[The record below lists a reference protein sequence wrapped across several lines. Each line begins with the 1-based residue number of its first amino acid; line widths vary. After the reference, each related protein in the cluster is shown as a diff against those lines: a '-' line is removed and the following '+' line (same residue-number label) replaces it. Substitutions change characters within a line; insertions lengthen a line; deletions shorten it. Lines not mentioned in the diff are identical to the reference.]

1 MMATRLGSR
10 APMNHPRI
18 EMIPA
23 EPVDDAAA
31 LSRVYTPGV
40 ADDCR
45 AIAGHPDT
53 AWRLTTRGNS
63 VAVASDGSAVLGLR
77 DIGAQA
83 ALPVLEGKA
92 ALLKRFAGV
101 DGWPLC
107 LGVRDPEEMA
117 HCIAA
122 VTAGF
127 GGICLEDIAAPR
139 CFAVERHLQDVADV
153 PVVHDDQHG
162 TAIVVLAALQNAL
175 RLTGRSAESVKIVVT
190 GAGAAGTAIVRLLTV
205 WGVSKIA
212 VYDVNGLLH
221 PDRDDIGSHDDID
234 GHREWLAGNTQ
245 PDPGAVTVGEAL
257 ADADVFI
264 GVSGPG
270 VIGAGDIAKMAER
283 PVIFALANPDPE
295 IDPEEARQ
303 HAAVVA
309 TGRSDEPNQI
319 NNVLAF
325 PGLFR
330 GLLDCRAR
338 ELTVNAQFAAA
349 QAIADTVSP
358 TDLDTGNIV
367 PSVFDEKLVPAVAA
381 AVARACPA

>member
-1 MMATRLGSR
+1 MT
-10 APMNHPRI
+10 
-18 EMIPA
+18 
-23 EPVDDAAA
+23 PVEAVEDASA

-40 ADDCR
+40 AGACR
-45 AIAGHPDT
+45 AIAADLD
-53 AWRLTTRGNS
+53 ASWRLTTRGNS
-63 VAVASDGSAVLGLR
+63 VAVASDGSAVLGLG
-77 DIGAQA
+77 DIGSHA

-92 ALLKRFAGV
+92 ALLKRFAGI

-107 LGVRDPEEMA
+107 LDVRDPAEMA

-122 VTAGF
+122 VAAGF
-127 GGICLEDIAAPR
+127 GGVCLEDIAAPR
-139 CFAVERHLQDVADV
+139 CFAVERHLQETIDV
-153 PVVHDDQHG
+153 PVIHDDQHG

-175 RLTGRSAESVKIVVT
+175 RLTGKSAESARIVVV
-190 GAGAAGTAIVRLLTV
+190 GAGAAGTAIVRLLKV
-205 WGVSKIA
+205 WGVSRIA
-212 VYDVNGLLH
+212 VYDINGLVH
-221 PDRDDIGSHDDID
+221 PGRDDVGGHADVG

-245 PDPGAVTVGEAL
+245 PDSGAATVGDAL
-257 ADADVFI
+257 DGADVFI

-270 VIGAGDIAKMAER
+270 VIGAADIRKMADQ

-295 IDPEEARQ
+295 VDPGQARE
-303 HAAVVA
+303 HATVVA

-338 ELTVNAQFAAA
+338 ELTVAARCAAA
-349 QAIADTVSP
+349 RAIAGTVSP
-358 TDLDTGNIV
+358 TDLDAEHIV

-381 AVARACPA
+381 AVAQECRR

>member
-1 MMATRLGSR
+1 MLPS
-10 APMNHPRI
+10 
-18 EMIPA
+18 ESV
-23 EPVDDAAA
+23 EDASA
-31 LSRVYTPGV
+31 LARVYTPGV
-40 ADDCR
+40 ADACR
-45 AIAGHPDT
+45 AIAGDPDA

-63 VAVASDGSAVLGLR
+63 VAVVSDGSAVLGLG

-83 ALPVLEGKA
+83 AQPVLEGKA

-107 LGVRDPEEMA
+107 VDVRDPEEMA

-122 VTAGF
+122 VAGGF

-139 CFAVERHLQDVADV
+139 CFAVERHLQDALDI

-175 RLTGRSAESVKIVVT
+175 RLTGRSAESAKTVVV

-221 PDRDDIGSHDDID
+221 PDRDDVGSHDDID

-245 PDPGAVTVGEAL
+245 PDPGAVSVSEAL

-270 VIGAGDIAKMAER
+270 VIGAGDIAKMADR

-295 IDPEEARQ
+295 IDPEEARE

-330 GLLDCRAR
+330 GLLDCRAH
-338 ELTVNAQFAAA
+338 ELTVAAQFAAA
-349 QAIADTVSP
+349 RAIADTVSP
-358 TDLDTGNIV
+358 ADLHPELIV

-381 AVARACPA
+381 AVARSCQP

>member
-1 MMATRLGSR
+1 MYQ
-10 APMNHPRI
+10 PRI
-18 EMIPA
+18 EVRPA
-23 EPVDDAAA
+23 EAVEDAAA

-45 AIAGHPDT
+45 AIAGDPD
-53 AWRLTTRGNS
+53 AARRLTTRGNS
-63 VAVASDGSAVLGLR
+63 VAVASDGSAVLGLG
-77 DIGAQA
+77 DIGPQA

-107 LGVRDPEEMA
+107 VDVRDPEEMA

-122 VTAGF
+122 VAAGF

-139 CFAVERHLQDVADV
+139 CFAVERHLQDALDV

-175 RLTGRSAESVKIVVT
+175 RLTGKRAESARIVVV
-190 GAGAAGTAIVRLLTV
+190 GAGAAGTAIVRLLTA
-205 WGVSKIA
+205 WGVSRIA

-221 PDRDDIGSHDDID
+221 PGRDDVGSRDDID

-245 PDPGAVTVGEAL
+245 PDPGAAGVGEAL
-257 ADADVFI
+257 AGADVFI

-270 VIGAGDIAKMAER
+270 VIAAGDIAKMADR

-330 GLLDCRAR
+330 GLLDRQAR
-338 ELTVNAQFAAA
+338 ELTAAAQFAAA

-358 TDLDTGNIV
+358 ADLDTEHIV
-367 PSVFDEKLVPAVAA
+367 PSVFDERLVPAVAA
-381 AVARACPA
+381 AVARVSS